1 MANNIRRRKLAD
13 IENTGFSTS
22 TQNTEGGRLTN
33 KDGSINV
40 LKTGVPFWQRI
51 SMYHSL
57 LRMRRWKFL
66 FTVFSFYTV
75 TNIFFAVLY
84 LVVGVENLQGIH
96 GGNDLMSNFQQA
108 FFFSSQT
115 LTTVGYGHISPV
127 GLGANLVASLESFA
141 GILSFALVT
150 GLLYGRFTR
159 PRAYLKFSDN
169 LLIAPHKGGTAAMVR
184 VASYKNNH
192 LTDIEAQVTTSMFIS
207 ENGRQVR
214 KFFTLPLEIKKIN
227 SLALSWTMVHV
238 IDEDSPLYLMNMDDI
253 NEAKV
258 EILYNLKGFDDHF
271 SNIVQ
276 QGTSYHFSEI
286 VYGAKFLPVFHRSED
301 NTTTLL
307 ELDKIN
313 AYEAVPLM
321 EIEKSVVNA

>member
-1 MANNIRRRKLAD
+1 MASQTRKPKLNN

-22 TQNTEGGRLTN
+22 TQNIEGGRLTN

-40 LKTGVPFWQRI
+40 QKTGIAFWERI
-51 SMYHSL
+51 SLYHSL

-66 FTVFSFYTV
+66 LSVFTFYTV
-75 TNIFFAVLY
+75 TNILFAIIY
-84 LVVGVENLQGIH
+84 LLVGIKHLQGLH
-96 GGNDLMSNFQQA
+96 ADNDLMSNFQQA

-127 GLGANLVASLESFA
+127 GLWANIVASLESFV

-169 LLIAPHKGGTAAMVR
+169 LLIAPHKGKTAAMVR

-192 LTDIEAQVTTSMFIS
+192 LTDVEAQVTISMFMT
-207 ENGRQVR
+207 ENGQHMR
-214 KFFTLPLEIKKIN
+214 KFFTLPLEISRIN
-227 SLALSWTMVHV
+227 SLALSWTMVHP
-238 IDEDSPLYLMNMDDI
+238 IDEESPLYGMNHEDI
-253 NEAKV
+253 AESKM
-258 EILYNLKGFDDHF
+258 EIRYNLKGFDDHF

-276 QGTSYHFSEI
+276 QGTSYHYSEF
-286 VYGAKFLPVFHRSED
+286 VYGAKFQPVFHRSED

-307 ELDKIN
+307 ELDKLN
-313 AYEAVPLM
+313 AYEAITLP
-321 EIEKSVVNA
+321 EIEKSAVNA